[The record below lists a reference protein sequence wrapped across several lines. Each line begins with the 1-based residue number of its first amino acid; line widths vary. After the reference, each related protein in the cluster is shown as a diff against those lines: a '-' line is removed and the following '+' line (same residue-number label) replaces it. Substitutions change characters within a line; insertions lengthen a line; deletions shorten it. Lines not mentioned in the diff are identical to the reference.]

1 MQNKETAFLSIE
13 SPMHSQNVL
22 SPRFDD
28 MIPIYPNENVAEQQM
43 DEALKLKRN
52 IFERKNFR
60 ALNDGHKSHSSNED
74 GSLSSFN
81 DNSGDDVSPK
91 SRTHSFIQQ
100 YMSPSVGP
108 NEQQNNTPN
117 QKAQSGL
124 MLESTNNF
132 HYQVGKSNSK
142 LEKYQSFVQQFEIQ
156 EDKLQRMKT
165 RQAQKKVKAKEIHPK
180 RMSGRREGT
189 IGLNYIWSQKGLMII
204 RLVSRF
210 IQQLKTKTETIKFRL
225 LTQKIFSVIGDLSSN
240 FEFILVS
247 RQIKQKPSLFL
258 ILKYNFQKQATK
270 YLHYLEYCQD
280 FLSRNIIVI
289 KPDSKFKIIWDI
301 LLLLFIVMNIFYI
314 PINISFNIT
323 TSGAFEYLF
332 DLLPSWIFVAEII
345 LNFNTAYYDKG
356 LMHEDRKSIVKHYL
370 KENFFWDLI
379 VVIPFLISN
388 LNIPF
393 VRYTLLLRLTRLNP
407 LMESIEEMLNLEE
420 NIQIVVDLFKL
431 IFFLVLTGHFC
442 GCAWHFVAL
451 TEHESFGVYETWLTH
466 YDPAAYEYHWFDR
479 YIISLYWS
487 VITTVTVGYGDIVP
501 VTTFERVFVIVVT
514 LLLCGIF
521 GYCISNI
528 GNIFKSI
535 SDKKTTYKF
544 KLRQI
549 HQHIRKRGLNL
560 NLSLKVK
567 KYFEYYFKLEQEE
580 DNHADI
586 FLSQLTKHLREE
598 VLTDLYSNTLKKSR
612 LLRDNFNEITI
623 NNLCQ
628 FVKEKKVL
636 PEEALYSRYDQPKK
650 IWFVLSGALEYVADH
665 KNENDYYEATE
676 TFLKKVSAGAVLGE
690 REFITQQPYEYK
702 VRAVKFTQ
710 MAYIDYD
717 DFINVIAENDRE
729 YEIFCMKRDRLLLY
743 PAFKGSGNV
752 CEICEWTHNFI
763 QQEPYHQIQVS
774 IRFFA
779 TKYKQNCQQIYFSQI
794 QQSDQV
800 SLSQSQEIKSQ
811 GNLKQ
816 NLGMCFANNCWK
828 SDRIYTDEYLISLGF
843 QLSPIQ
849 DDISSK
855 DHDSSQ
861 INCDSKSISNS
872 EKQNAIL
879 SKNLKVTA
887 GITTDLRESRDLDL
901 GKQIRKSVINFKRI
915 QFGKERTRAIQFL
928 KKENQNQEKIPEALE
943 QSLMLSIPTNQ
954 LQNNLFMK
962 PIQQKSRRTS
972 NLDDLGFVQVSQKL
986 GNLAQQLNQ
995 QDLENHI
1002 QSIKQVSKNSEES
1015 EIKDSIN
1022 IKRQIESQERKV
1034 QMGDQRRKVKK
1045 TTIQMGQRPKRR
1057 SYQNQQTSNQ
1067 SPVSQNQQQVQQ
1079 ITISL
1084 DQKKTRASFIEN
1096 RRNLGQTAQLTSSG
1110 LIELKGEVKE
1120 GSQVDSLQQKI
1131 LDIVHTNINLE
1142 MDICKS
1148 TLVYFP
1154 EYNID
1159 SILKK
1164 IEIYYQ
1170 LNKGK
1175 EKKLYKRTKSNRN
1188 LFERIKA
1195 SKNATIKSL
1204 QMNSKSQTDVQKQD
1218 ENT

>member
-1 MQNKETAFLSIE
+1 MQNKETAFLSVE
-13 SPMHSQNVL
+13 SPVHSQNVL
-22 SPRFDD
+22 SPRFDEL
-28 MIPIYPNENVAEQQM
+28 IPIYSNENVVDQPI

-60 ALNDGHKSHSSNED
+60 ALDDGHKSDNSNVDNSYSSSNED
-74 GSLSSFN
+74 I
-81 DNSGDDVSPK
+81 GDDRSAR
-91 SRTHSFIQQ
+91 SRTHSFIKQQ
-100 YMSPSVGP
+100 KSPSLSYQ
-108 NEQQNNTPN
+108 EYQQNSPN
-117 QKAQSGL
+117 QKALSGQIL
-124 MLESTNNF
+124 DSTYNF
-132 HYQVGKSNSK
+132 QYQAGKSNSK
-142 LEKYQSFVQQFEIQ
+142 LEKYQSFVQQFEMQ
-156 EDKLQRMKT
+156 EDKLQRIKIKQT
-165 RQAQKKVKAKEIHPK
+165 QTQIQIKEVQNK
-180 RMSGRREGT
+180 RSQCRREGT
-189 IGLNYIWSQKGLMII
+189 VGLNEIWSQKGLMII

-225 LTQKIFSVIGDLSSN
+225 LTQKIFSVIGDMSSN

-247 RQIKQKPSLFL
+247 HQIKQQPSLFL
-258 ILKYNFQKQATK
+258 IVKYNFQKQATK

-280 FLSRNIIVI
+280 FLSKNIKII

-301 LLLLFIVMNIFYI
+301 VLLLFIVMNIFYI
-314 PINISFNIT
+314 PINISFDIT
-323 TSGAFEYLF
+323 ISGAFEYLF

-370 KENFFWDLI
+370 KQNFFWDLI

-451 TEHESFGVYETWLTH
+451 TEYESFGLTETWLTH
-466 YDPAAYEYHWFDR
+466 YDPAANEYHWFDR

-501 VTTFERVFVIVVT
+501 VTTFERIFVIVVT

-580 DNHADI
+580 DNNADS

-598 VLTDLYSNTLKKSR
+598 VLTDLYRNTLRKSR

-636 PEEALYSRYDQPKK
+636 PEEVLYSRYDQPKK
-650 IWFVLSGALEYVADH
+650 LWFVLSGALEYVADH
-665 KNENDYYEATE
+665 KNENDQYEATE
-676 TFLKKVSAGAVLGE
+676 TFLKKVTAGAVLGE

-702 VRAVKFTQ
+702 ARALKFTQ

-717 DFINVIAENDRE
+717 DFINVIAEIDKE

-743 PAFKGSGNV
+743 PALKGSGNV

-763 QQEPYHQIQVS
+763 QCPFVFLQPNTNKIANRFTTVKMNNRIKFPYRLSKKQRTKETLNKAQECALRIIV
-774 IRFFA
+774 
-779 TKYKQNCQQIYFSQI
+779 
-794 QQSDQV
+794 
-800 SLSQSQEIKSQ
+800 
-811 GNLKQ
+811 GNLTEQ
-816 NLGMCFANNCWK
+816 E
-828 SDRIYTDEYLISLGF
+828 YTDEYLISLGF
-843 QLSPIQ
+843 QLSPNI
-849 DDISSK
+849 DDVSPK
-855 DHDSSQ
+855 NDDSSENIYEQ
-861 INCDSKSISNS
+861 KSITNND
-872 EKQNAIL
+872 KQNTIQQQ
-879 SKNLKVTA
+879 NTMRITA

-901 GKQIRKSVINFKRI
+901 GNQMRKSIINFKRI
-915 QFGKERTRAIQFL
+915 QFGKERTRAIQFQ
-928 KKENQNQEKIPEALE
+928 KKDNQEKISETLE
-943 QSLMLSIPTNQ
+943 QSQMLNIPNTQ
-954 LQNNLFMK
+954 IQNKNNIAPNK
-962 PIQQKSRRTS
+962 QYQQKPRRSS
-972 NLDDLGFVQVSQKL
+972 NLDDFGFMQVSQKL
-986 GNLAQQLNQ
+986 GNLAQQFYQ
-995 QDLENHI
+995 QEHDNNNKYSL
-1002 QSIKQVSKNSEES
+1002 KQMSRNSEES
-1015 EIKDSIN
+1015 EMKDSIK
-1022 IKRQIESQERKV
+1022 IKRQIESQERRV
-1034 QMGDQRRKVKK
+1034 QMGGDQRRKMKK
-1045 TTIQMGQRPKRR
+1045 TTIQMGQRQKKR
-1057 SYQNQQTSNQ
+1057 SYQNIQGSNQ
-1067 SPVSQNQQQVQQ
+1067 SPVSQNQQQIQQ

-1084 DQKKTRASFIEN
+1084 DQKRNRTSFIEN
-1096 RRNLGQTAQLTSSG
+1096 KKNLGQTTHLTSSG
-1110 LIELKGEVKE
+1110 LIELKGEIKE
-1120 GSQVDSLQQKI
+1120 GSQIDSLQQKI

-1142 MDICKS
+1142 MDICKQ

-1154 EYNID
+1154 EHNID
-1159 SILKK
+1159 VILKK

-1170 LNKGK
+1170 SNKMK
-1175 EKKLYKRTKSNRN
+1175 EKKMYKRTKSNRY

-1204 QMNSKSQTDVQKQD
+1204 QNNSKSQTDVQKND
-1218 ENT
+1218 EKI

>member
-28 MIPIYPNENVAEQQM
+28 MIPIYHNENVVEQQM

-74 GSLSSFN
+74 SSLSSFN
-81 DNSGDDVSPK
+81 DNSGDDASPK
-91 SRTHSFIQQ
+91 QRTHSFIQQ

-165 RQAQKKVKAKEIHPK
+165 RQAQKKVKVKEIQPK

-189 IGLNYIWSQKGLMII
+189 IGLNQIWSQKGLMII

-280 FLSRNIIVI
+280 FFSKNIIVI

-451 TEHESFGVYETWLTH
+451 TEHESFGVNETWLTH

-636 PEEALYSRYDQPKK
+636 PEEVLYSRYDQPKK

-763 QQEPYHQIQVS
+763 QCPFVFLQPNTNKIANRFTSVKFNNRIKFPYRNPKKSRVKETLNKIQECALRIIV
-774 IRFFA
+774 
-779 TKYKQNCQQIYFSQI
+779 
-794 QQSDQV
+794 
-800 SLSQSQEIKSQ
+800 
-811 GNLKQ
+811 GNLTEQ
-816 NLGMCFANNCWK
+816 E
-828 SDRIYTDEYLISLGF
+828 YTDEYLISLGF

-855 DHDSSQ
+855 DNDSSQ

-901 GKQIRKSVINFKRI
+901 GNQIRKSVINFKRI

-943 QSLMLSIPTNQ
+943 QSQMLSIPTTQ

-962 PIQQKSRRTS
+962 QIQQKTRRTS

-1045 TTIQMGQRPKRR
+1045 TTIQMGQKPKRR

-1096 RRNLGQTAQLTSSG
+1096 KRNLGQTAQLTSSG

-1120 GSQVDSLQQKI
+1120 GSPIDSLQQKI

-1204 QMNSKSQTDVQKQD
+1204 QNNSKSQTDVQKQD

>member
-1 MQNKETAFLSIE
+1 MQNKEIAFLSIE
-13 SPMHSQNVL
+13 SPIHSQNVI
-22 SPRFDD
+22 SPRFDEL
-28 MIPIYPNENVAEQQM
+28 IPIHSNENIDDQPI
-43 DEALKLKRN
+43 DEAMKLKRN
-52 IFERKNFR
+52 IFDRKNFR
-60 ALNDGHKSHSSNED
+60 ALNDGHKSDNSNDDNSLSNINESLVED
-74 GSLSSFN
+74 GSVKSKTNSLDQQSLSQ
-81 DNSGDDVSPK
+81 K
-91 SRTHSFIQQ
+91 QC
-100 YMSPSVGP
+100 
-108 NEQQNNTPN
+108 QNNSQLQN
-117 QKAQSGL
+117 AQCDQIVDSACNL
-124 MLESTNNF
+124 LSKT
-132 HYQVGKSNSK
+132 GKSNSK

-156 EDKLQRMKT
+156 EDKIQRIKT
-165 RQAQKKVKAKEIHPK
+165 QQAQKQIKIKDVKPK
-180 RMSGRREGT
+180 KLSGRREGT
-189 IGLNYIWSQKGLMII
+189 VGLNQIWSQNGLMII

-225 LTQKIFSVIGDLSSN
+225 LTHKIYSVIGDLSSN
-240 FEFILVS
+240 FEFI
-247 RQIKQKPSLFL
+247 LFL

-270 YLHYLEYCQD
+270 YLHYLENCQE

-314 PINISFNIT
+314 PINISFDIT
-323 TSGAFEYLF
+323 TSGIFEYLF
-332 DLLPSWIFVAEII
+332 DLLPSWIFVVEII

-370 KENFFWDLI
+370 KHNFFWDLI

-393 VRYTLLLRLTRLNP
+393 VRYILLLRLTRLNP

-451 TEHESFGVYETWLTH
+451 TEYESFGITETWLTH
-466 YDPAAYEYHWFDR
+466 YDPNAYNYDWFDR

-501 VTTFERVFVIVVT
+501 VTTFERIFVIVVT

-535 SDKKTTYKF
+535 SDKKTIYKF

-636 PEEALYSRYDQPKK
+636 PEEVLYSRFDQPKR
-650 IWFVLSGALEYVADH
+650 IWFILSGSLEYIADH

-676 TFLKKVSAGAVLGE
+676 TFLKKFTAGAVLGE

-702 VRAVKFTQ
+702 ARALKFTQ

-717 DFINVIAENDRE
+717 DFINVIAENDME

-763 QQEPYHQIQVS
+763 QCPFVFLQPNTNKIANKFTAVKLNNRIKFPYRKPQKSRTKETLNQAQECALRIIV
-774 IRFFA
+774 
-779 TKYKQNCQQIYFSQI
+779 
-794 QQSDQV
+794 
-800 SLSQSQEIKSQ
+800 
-811 GNLKQ
+811 GNLTEQ
-816 NLGMCFANNCWK
+816 E
-828 SDRIYTDEYLISLGF
+828 YTDEYLISLGF
-843 QLSPIQ
+843 QLSPNL
-849 DDISSK
+849 DDMSPK
-855 DHDSSQ
+855 NYESSQ
-861 INCDSKSISNS
+861 NIHDSKSISNS
-872 EKQNAIL
+872 DKQNAIL
-879 SKNLKVTA
+879 QKKTRTIV
-887 GITTDLRESRDLDL
+887 GITSDLRESRDLDL
-901 GKQIRKSVINFKRI
+901 SKQMRKSIINFKRL
-915 QFGKERTRAIQFL
+915 QFGKERTRAIQFI
-928 KKENQNQEKIPEALE
+928 KKDNFYQEIIPETLE
-943 QSLMLSIPTNQ
+943 QSQMLIIPAPSQIQN
-954 LQNNLFMK
+954 QNNHTAIK
-962 PIQQKSRRTS
+962 QYQQKSRRSS
-972 NLDDLGFVQVSQKL
+972 NLDDLGFIQVSQKL
-986 GNLAQQLNQ
+986 GNLAQQFVQ
-995 QDLENHI
+995 QDNEN
-1002 QSIKQVSKNSEES
+1002 SKYSLKQMSKNSEES
-1015 EIKDSIN
+1015 EMKDSIKI
-1022 IKRQIESQERKV
+1022 IKQIENQEKRIPI
-1034 QMGDQRRKVKK
+1034 GSDQRRKIKK
-1045 TTIQMGQRPKRR
+1045 TTIQMGYRPKRR
-1057 SYQNQQTSNQ
+1057 SYQNQQTKNL
-1067 SPVSQNQQQVQQ
+1067 SPVTQNQQQIQQ
-1079 ITISL
+1079 VTISL
-1084 DQKKTRASFIEN
+1084 DQNKNRTSVIEN
-1096 RRNLGQTAQLTSSG
+1096 KKNLCQNTQLTSSK
-1110 LIELKGEVKE
+1110 LIEFKGEIKE
-1120 GSQVDSLQQKI
+1120 ASQIDSLQQKI
-1131 LDIVHTNINLE
+1131 LDIMHQNVNLE

-1154 EYNID
+1154 EHNIEE
-1159 SILKK
+1159 ILKK
-1164 IEIYYQ
+1164 IEFYYLQ
-1170 LNKGK
+1170 NKVK
-1175 EKKLYKRTKSNRN
+1175 EKKQYKKIQSNRN
-1188 LFERIKA
+1188 LFERIKG

-1204 QMNSKSQTDVQKQD
+1204 QNNSKSQTDVQKQD
-1218 ENT
+1218 ENI

>member
-13 SPMHSQNVL
+13 SPIHSQNVL

-28 MIPIYPNENVAEQQM
+28 LIPIYSNENVVEQQM

-52 IFERKNFR
+52 IFEKNNFR
-60 ALNDGHKSHSSNED
+60 ALNDGHKSNSSNED
-74 GSLSSFN
+74 NSLSSFN
-81 DNSGDDVSPK
+81 ENLRDDASPK

-100 YMSPSVGP
+100 YKSPSVIYK
-108 NEQQNNTPN
+108 EQQNNTPN
-117 QKAQSGL
+117 QKAHSGQ
-124 MLESTNNF
+124 MLESTYNL
-132 HYQVGKSNSK
+132 HYYGGKSNSK

-156 EDKLQRMKT
+156 EDKIQKMKT
-165 RQAQKKVKAKEIHPK
+165 REAQKNMRLNEIQPK
-180 RMSGRREGT
+180 RVSGRREGT
-189 IGLNYIWSQKGLMII
+189 IGYFYRMKHSLNEIWSQKGLMII

-270 YLHYLEYCQD
+270 YLHYFESCQD

-314 PINISFNIT
+314 PINISFDIT

-379 VVIPFLISN
+379 VVIPFLMSN

-393 VRYTLLLRLTRLNP
+393 VRYTLLFRLTRLNP

-420 NIQIVVDLFKL
+420 NIQIFVDLFKL

-451 TEHESFGVYETWLTH
+451 TEHESFGVNETWLTH

-501 VTTFERVFVIVVT
+501 VTTFERIFVIVVT

-598 VLTDLYSNTLKKSR
+598 VLTDLYSNTLRKSR

-636 PEEALYSRYDQPKK
+636 PEEVLYSRYDQPKK

-702 VRAVKFTQ
+702 VRALKFTQ

-717 DFINVIAENDRE
+717 DFINVIAENDKE

-763 QQEPYHQIQVS
+763 QCPFVFLQPNTNKIANRFTSVKFNNRIKFPYRNPKKLKAKEILNKIQECALRIIV
-774 IRFFA
+774 
-779 TKYKQNCQQIYFSQI
+779 
-794 QQSDQV
+794 
-800 SLSQSQEIKSQ
+800 
-811 GNLKQ
+811 GNLTEQ
-816 NLGMCFANNCWK
+816 E
-828 SDRIYTDEYLISLGF
+828 YTDEYLIALGF
-843 QLSPIQ
+843 QLSPNQ
-849 DDISSK
+849 DDMSSK
-855 DHDSSQ
+855 DNDSSQ
-861 INCDSKSISNS
+861 DIYDSKSISNS
-872 EKQNAIL
+872 EKQNAIF
-879 SKNLKVTA
+879 SKNLRMTA

-901 GKQIRKSVINFKRI
+901 GNQMRKSVINFKRI

-928 KKENQNQEKIPEALE
+928 KKDNQNQEKIPETLE
-943 QSLMLSIPTNQ
+943 QSQMLSIPTTQ
-954 LQNNLFMK
+954 LQNNLYMK
-962 PIQQKSRRTS
+962 QNQQKPRRSS
-972 NLDDLGFVQVSQKL
+972 NLDDFGFVQVSQKL
-986 GNLAQQLNQ
+986 GNLAQQLGQ
-995 QDLENHI
+995 QDFENHL
-1002 QSIKQVSKNSEES
+1002 QSLKQMSKNSEES
-1015 EIKDSIN
+1015 EIKDSIK

-1034 QMGDQRRKVKK
+1034 QIGGGDQRRKVKK

-1057 SYQNQQTSNQ
+1057 SYQNQQTNNQ
-1067 SPVSQNQQQVQQ
+1067 SPVSQNQQQIQQ

-1084 DQKKTRASFIEN
+1084 DQKKNRASFIEN
-1096 RRNLGQTAQLTSSG
+1096 RKNQAQTAKLTSSG
-1110 LIELKGEVKE
+1110 MIELKGDIKE
-1120 GSQVDSLQQKI
+1120 GSQIDSLQQKI

-1142 MDICKS
+1142 MDICKT
-1148 TLVYFP
+1148 TLVCNT
-1154 EYNID
+1154 EKDRNV
-1159 SILKK
+1159 LL
-1164 IEIYYQ
+1164 IEQ
-1170 LNKGK
+1170 NKGK
-1175 EKKLYKRTKSNRN
+1175 KV
-1188 LFERIKA
+1188 
-1195 SKNATIKSL
+1195 
-1204 QMNSKSQTDVQKQD
+1204 VQKDQIQQKFI
-1218 ENT
+1218 